1 MGEEEER
8 NLKALPYVFTW
19 FDKATEAMERLRD
32 REAEDININR
42 MKVLAIYINL
52 SRLCHCCFEGIWTM

>member
-42 MKVLAIYINL
+42 MKVLAIHQFVKAVPL
-52 SRLCHCCFEGIWTM
+52 LFEGIGTM